1 MELNMSAP
9 CLFGIEGICKNELR
23 RLGLNNV
30 QAENGRVRFTGTEDD
45 LARSNVMSR
54 FAERILVDVG
64 TGLVKTF
71 DECFELVK
79 AMPWENYIPKGGV
92 FPVTGYS
99 LTSQLHS
106 VPDLQKIIKK
116 AISVRL
122 GKRYGVGWLPENGD
136 MYQVRFSLLND
147 RLTVSLD
154 SSGVGLHK
162 RGYRPA
168 QVSAPLRETLAA
180 ALVDIAGYRGKG
192 EFLDPFCGSGTI
204 AIEAA
209 LAAKGRAPGINR
221 DFAAEKWAF
230 VGRERFRKAVE
241 EARGRE
247 YSGSYTISASDI
259 DPRAIELARANA
271 RRAGVEDII
280 RFSVADAREF
290 ARSTEAGVIVTNPPY
305 GERMMEVSEAQRLM
319 ADFGRAY
326 RKTQGWELYII
337 SSDSELEH
345 SCGLKSEKT
354 RKLYNGMIKCGYY
367 RLTVKKG
374 QK

>member
-45 LARSNVMSR
+45 LARSNVMSH

-79 AMPWENYIPKGGV
+79 AMPWENYIPKGGA

-259 DPRAIELARANA
+259 DPKAIELARANA

-290 ARSTEAGVIVTNPPY
+290 SRSTEAGVIVTNPPY

-326 RKTQGWELYII
+326 RKTRGWELYII
-337 SSDSELEH
+337 SSDPELEH

-367 RLTVKKG
+367 KLTVKKG